1 MKFKFK
7 FQQSVEGIETCECV
21 IDADDEAQAL
31 EKLQQRQFTSYLVL
45 KQDAV
50 RTLIEDFEPEV
61 TIVKEAN

>member
-7 FQQSVEGIETCECV
+7 FQQSVEGIEICECV

-50 RTLIEDFEPEV
+50 RTLIDDFAPEV
-61 TIVKEAN
+61 TIV